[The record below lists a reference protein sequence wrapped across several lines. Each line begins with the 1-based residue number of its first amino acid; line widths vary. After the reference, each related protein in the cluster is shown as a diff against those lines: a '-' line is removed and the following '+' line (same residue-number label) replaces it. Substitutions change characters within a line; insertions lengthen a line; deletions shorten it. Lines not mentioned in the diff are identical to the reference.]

1 MNNLIIVRGGGDLAS
16 GAILKLHRCGFR
28 VLVLESDDPSCI
40 RRTVSFGDSVHSGSV
55 TLEGTTAVF
64 ANSTAEIGAI
74 WDKGQVPVLS
84 DESGFILSILKPMAV
99 IDAIIA
105 KKNLGTSKKMAPIT
119 IALGPGFEAGVDV
132 DTVIE
137 TNRGHDLGRLIFEG
151 TASENTGI
159 PGVIGGFGAERVIY
173 SSREGKLTH
182 TKKIGDR
189 VAKGETIASIDGT
202 DVAASIDGVLRGLI
216 REGSVPEGMKIAD
229 IDPREGSEGY
239 CFTISD
245 KANALGGAV
254 LEALLIGVRKHGFSL
269 DQ

>member
-1 MNNLIIVRGGGDLAS
+1 MNNLVIVRGGGDLAS
-16 GAILKLHRCGFR
+16 GAILKLHRSGFR

-40 RRTVSFGDSVHSGSV
+40 RRSVSFGESVRTGSV

-64 ANSTAEIGAI
+64 AKSTAEIGAI

-84 DESGFILSILKPMAV
+84 DEYGFILSILKPMAV
-99 IDAIIA
+99 VDAIIA
-105 KKNLGTSKKMAPIT
+105 KKNLGTTKKMAPVT

-137 TNRGHDLGRLIFEG
+137 TNRGHDLGRLIFKG
-151 TASENTGI
+151 TASENTGV
-159 PGVIGGFGAERVIY
+159 PGVIGGVGIERVIY
-173 SSREGKLTH
+173 SSKEGKLTH

-189 VAKGETIASIDGT
+189 VAKGETISVIDGT

-216 REGSVPEGMKIAD
+216 REGNVTEGLKIAD
-229 IDPREGSEGY
+229 IDPREGSEEY

-254 LEALLIGVRKHGFSL
+254 LEALLIGMKQHGFSL
-269 DQ
+269 Y